1 MLKKVISYIEK
12 NKILQDGDSV
22 LLGVSGGAD
31 SVCMLHVLYSLREK
45 YHLKLYVVHV
55 NHGIRGSE
63 AKRDAD
69 FVEQMAENLQIPFR
83 VVTANIPE
91 MAKEQKLS
99 EEEAGRIFRY
109 NTFEQVANEVGANKI
124 AVAHNLNDNSETVL
138 FNLFRGS
145 RLKGLRGISP
155 MRGQIIRPLLCC
167 SRNEIEQY
175 LQENNLSYCTDS
187 TNKETDYS
195 RNRIRLKL
203 MPYIKENINQK
214 AEYNIVNAAE
224 NLSQVYE
231 YIYGE
236 AQKAYRIHVKDNV
249 LLNSAEDLNVVI
261 LQEVVRMW
269 ILENTGRLKD
279 IKANHVNIVIGLLS
293 NQVSKKSELP
303 YGLKLI
309 KTYEGVKV
317 LLENNEGKD
326 SNGQTIIE
334 DGKIFNTEK
343 ITVTVENESF
353 DKSNI
358 PDLLYTKWLD
368 YDKIK
373 GLTLRKRLPGD
384 YIEISGSESGRSVK
398 KKLKKYFIDN
408 KIPQEERNNIWLL
421 ADGNHVVWIVG
432 YRISEMC
439 KVTDST
445 KRIIKI
451 TYNKE

>member
-145 RLKGLRGISP
+145 KLKGLTGISP

-309 KTYEGVKV
+309 KTYEGYK
-317 LLENNEGKD
+317 
-326 SNGQTIIE
+326 
-334 DGKIFNTEK
+334 
-343 ITVTVENESF
+343 
-353 DKSNI
+353 
-358 PDLLYTKWLD
+358 
-368 YDKIK
+368 
-373 GLTLRKRLPGD
+373 
-384 YIEISGSESGRSVK
+384 
-398 KKLKKYFIDN
+398 
-408 KIPQEERNNIWLL
+408 
-421 ADGNHVVWIVG
+421 
-432 YRISEMC
+432 
-439 KVTDST
+439 
-445 KRIIKI
+445 
-451 TYNKE
+451 